1 MYFSPATLRPCH
13 PALILVHSFC
23 LCFKTPN
30 LMRKDLLTY
39 RVQGHIKSHTL
50 ESGSAV
56 LPWSRTLTAFGR
68 CSLQA
73 LTIHD
78 WLIIYMLRSYF
89 LLLENQRSLEKIE
102 GLLGP
107 LLPSSGVSS
116 ATALT
121 GSQSASAWTLP
132 MTGALS
138 ALQTTRFV
146 VEPVYTG
153 CSMHWSQL
161 FLC

>member
-1 MYFSPATLRPCH
+1 M
-13 PALILVHSFC
+13 
-23 LCFKTPN
+23 
-30 LMRKDLLTY
+30 
-39 RVQGHIKSHTL
+39 
-50 ESGSAV
+50 
-56 LPWSRTLTAFGR
+56 
-68 CSLQA
+68 
-73 LTIHD
+73 
-78 WLIIYMLRSYF
+78 
-89 LLLENQRSLEKIE
+89 EKIE

-153 CSMHWSQL
+153 CSMHWS
-161 FLC
+161 